1 MITPPPPPKI
11 YTCRLHTISCLFSH
25 MCTVVISAET
35 IVNIG
40 VFRCCPRMHTTL
52 LLSILFR
59 DIDKSAA
66 EFRSTNIRLY
76 VFGKQNLS
84 EGTRVICCG
93 TQKTSC
99 FFAFF
104 GPEKTVTVHHGHCV
118 FHSAIEGCAR
128 TCSHVA
134 LLHLPKSAVAPPDFP
149 CLNRCL

>member
-1 MITPPPPPKI
+1 M
-11 YTCRLHTISCLFSH
+11 
-25 MCTVVISAET
+25 
-35 IVNIG
+35 
-40 VFRCCPRMHTTL
+40 
-52 LLSILFR
+52 
-59 DIDKSAA
+59 
-66 EFRSTNIRLY
+66 
-76 VFGKQNLS
+76 FGKQNLS

-134 LLHLPKSAVAPPDFP
+134 LLHLPKSDVAPPDFSLFKSLSIG
-149 CLNRCL
+149 CAIVCSIKYLKGSLKGILEDNLS

>member
-1 MITPPPPPKI
+1 MFRAPYYDFYIYICILYIYMYIILYIYIYIDTHIYMVTPPPKI

-25 MCTVVISAET
+25 MCTLIISAET

-59 DIDKSAA
+59 YIDKSAV
-66 EFRSTNIRLY
+66 EFRSTNITLY

-99 FFAFF
+99 F
-104 GPEKTVTVHHGHCV
+104 
-118 FHSAIEGCAR
+118 
-128 TCSHVA
+128 
-134 LLHLPKSAVAPPDFP
+134 LHFSVLKKQ
-149 CLNRCL
+149 